1 MERAGCGG
9 KGWCGGSHC
18 AAGQLPGVWASD
30 GDGVH
35 VEGGGDLALWEVRRR
50 SHGFGL
56 PEKQGRM
63 LVPTFSLKNTPSH
76 SQAGQRTKKQ
86 EKQKTETHLLSLKLE
101 SWIDSRD
108 NVATPD
114 LEKLLPLNPQRCASE
129 PRDETS
135 AVPEGFQLLKQ
146 CL

>member
-1 MERAGCGG
+1 MGWCGGWWWNGVERVGRGG

-56 PEKQGRM
+56 LEKQGRM

-76 SQAGQRTKKQ
+76 SQAGQRTKTQ
-86 EKQKTETHLLSLKLE
+86 EKGQKSKKL
-101 SWIDSRD
+101 
-108 NVATPD
+108 T
-114 LEKLLPLNPQRCASE
+114 
-129 PRDETS
+129 
-135 AVPEGFQLLKQ
+135 F
-146 CL
+146 

>member
-1 MERAGCGG
+1 MGWCGGWWWNGVERAGCGG

-35 VEGGGDLALWEVRRR
+35 VEGDGDLALWEVRMR

-86 EKQKTETHLLSLKLE
+86 ERQKNRNSPFELET
-101 SWIDSRD
+101 
-108 NVATPD
+108 
-114 LEKLLPLNPQRCASE
+114 
-129 PRDETS
+129 
-135 AVPEGFQLLKQ
+135 
-146 CL
+146 

>member
-56 PEKQGRM
+56 PEKQ
-63 LVPTFSLKNTPSH
+63 VPTFSLKNTPSH
-76 SQAGQRTKKQ
+76 SQAGQRTKTQ
-86 EKQKTETHLLSLKLE
+86 EKGQKSKKL
-101 SWIDSRD
+101 
-108 NVATPD
+108 T
-114 LEKLLPLNPQRCASE
+114 
-129 PRDETS
+129 
-135 AVPEGFQLLKQ
+135 F
-146 CL
+146 